1 MNLFA
6 QYIIFIPIIAW
17 FAAVVIK
24 GIYGLHRKNFSI
36 GQTLGSGGMPSVHSA
51 LVTSITT
58 ALGIKYGVFSDIFS
72 LALVFSMIII
82 YDAINVRFEAGLH
95 AKALNEISFQGTER
109 RKESHIF
116 HKPERRKNTFNESI
130 GHLPEEAFAGSVIG
144 IIVAMV
150 LMNV

>member
-6 QYIIFIPIIAW
+6 QYIILVPIIAW
-17 FAAVVIK
+17 FTAVIIK
-24 GIYGLHRKNFSI
+24 GFYGLHIKKFSV

-51 LVTSITT
+51 LVTSVTT

-95 AKALNEISFQGTER
+95 AKALNEINFHGVER
-109 RKESHIF
+109 RERQIP
-116 HKPERRKNTFNESI
+116 HKLERRKNTFNESI

>member
-1 MNLFA
+1 MHFFA
-6 QYIIFIPIIAW
+6 HYIILVPIISW
-17 FAAVVIK
+17 ITAVVLK
-24 GIYGLHRKNFSI
+24 GFYGLHTKNFSV

-58 ALGIKYGVFSDIFS
+58 ALGIKYGVFSDIFTI
-72 LALVFSMIII
+72 ALVFSMIII

-95 AKALNEISFQGTER
+95 ARALNQLKCNRDEAR
-109 RKESHIF
+109 
-116 HKPERRKNTFNESI
+116 NYNFNESI

-144 IIVAMV
+144 IVVAMV

>member
-1 MNLFA
+1 MNFFA
-6 QYIIFIPIIAW
+6 HYIILIPVIAW
-17 FAAVVIK
+17 LTAVILK
-24 GIYGLHRKNFSI
+24 GFYGFHMKNFSI

-72 LALVFSMIII
+72 IALVFSMIII

-95 AKALNEISFQGTER
+95 AKALNQLKCNREE
-109 RKESHIF
+109 E
-116 HKPERRKNTFNESI
+116 KNYNFNESI

-144 IIVAMV
+144 IMVAIV
-150 LMNV
+150 LMNI